1 MNTTKTPLIIVTG
14 ATGQLG
20 RLIVRALVG
29 CYPADRIVATTRVP
43 EQADGLR
50 SLGVQVRWAD
60 YDQPESL
67 AEAFV
72 GVGKILVVSS
82 NARASGG
89 DPLGQH
95 RAVFAAA
102 KKAGA
107 QRIVFTSQMAA
118 SASSPFPPMR
128 DYAASEA
135 ILAECGVPF
144 TALRHGFYGSSGI
157 QMMAEAL
164 TSGELTTAQDGKISW
179 VAHRDLAEAAALILT
194 GEAEFEG
201 TTPPLTGPE
210 ALDFGDLT
218 ELASQR
224 LEKQITHTILS
235 DDAMRAPLVARGIPD
250 SIIEMVLGLYLAAR
264 NNAWNPVDPTL
275 QNLLGRPLITM
286 REQLEHALAG

>member
-1 MNTTKTPLIIVTG
+1 MNTTESPLLVVTG
-14 ATGQLG
+14 STGQLG
-20 RLIVRALVG
+20 GLIVRALVDR
-29 CYPADRIVATTRVP
+29 YPADRIVATTRVP
-43 EQADGLR
+43 EQADELR
-50 SLGVQVRWAD
+50 SLGVRVRWAD
-60 YDQPESL
+60 YEQPESL

-72 GVGKILVVSS
+72 GVGRILVVSS

-89 DPLGQH
+89 DPLVQH
-95 RAVFAAA
+95 RAVFDTA

-144 TALRHGFYGSSGI
+144 TILRHGFYGTSGI
-157 QMMAEAL
+157 QMMADAL
-164 TSGELTTAQDGKISW
+164 TTGQLTTAQDGKISW

-194 GEAEFEG
+194 GEAAFEG
-201 TTPPLTGPE
+201 ATPPLTGPE
-210 ALDFGDLT
+210 ALDFADLAA
-218 ELASQR
+218 LVSQ
-224 LEKQITHTILS
+224 LQEKQITHTILS
-235 DDAMRAPLVARGIPD
+235 DDAMRAPFVAGGIPD

-264 NNAWNPVDPTL
+264 NDAWNSVDPTL

-286 REQLEHALAG
+286 REQLEHAFAE